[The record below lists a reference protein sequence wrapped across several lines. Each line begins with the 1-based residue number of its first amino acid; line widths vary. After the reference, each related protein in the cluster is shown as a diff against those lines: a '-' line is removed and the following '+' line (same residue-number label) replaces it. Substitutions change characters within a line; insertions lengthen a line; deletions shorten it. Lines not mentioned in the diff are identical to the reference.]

1 MSEDASDVPREL
13 LESIKDV
20 IGRKIKISVKKKVK
34 LETKGDK
41 VDNRI
46 LVLASCRA
54 FLLTSRIPTKLEL
67 TFSYLEIQGITS
79 SKPGQLIV
87 EMEKCNISM
96 KMASS
101 EDVNEVLAHIGT
113 CLRKI
118 FPGLSPVRIM
128 KKVTMEPSERLANL
142 QALWESQTVAELGP
156 CGGFSQMYACVC
168 DWLGFPYREEVQW
181 DVDTIYLT
189 QDTRELNLQDFS
201 HLDHRDL
208 IPIVA
213 ALEYNQWFTKLSS
226 KDLKLSTDVCEQ
238 ILRVVSRSNRLEE
251 LVLENAGLRTDFA
264 QKLANALAHNPNSG
278 LHTINLANNP
288 LEDRGV
294 SSLSVQFAKL
304 PKGLKHLNVSKTSL
318 SPKGVNSLSQSLSA
332 NPLIANTLIHLDLSG
347 NVLRSDDLSNLYSF
361 LAQPNALVHL
371 DLSNTEC
378 ALDMVCGALLRG
390 CLQHLAVLSLS
401 RTVFSHRKGKEVP
414 PSFKQFFSSS
424 LALRQIN
431 LSGTKLPPE
440 PLKALLLG
448 LACNHNV
455 KEVSLDLSSCELGHC
470 LRSGG
475 AQVLEGCIAEIHN
488 ITSLDISDNGLES
501 DLSTLVVWL
510 SKNRSIRHLALGKNF
525 NNMKSKNLTPVL
537 DNLVQMIQ
545 DEDSPLQSLS
555 LADSKLKTEVTII
568 INALGSNT
576 SLTKVDISGNGMG
589 DMGAKMLAKA
599 LQINTK
605 LRTVIWDKNNIT
617 AQGFQDIA
625 VALEKNYTLRFMPIP
640 MNDASQALKTNPEK
654 TEDALRKIE
663 NYLLR
668 NHETRKYLQEQA
680 YRLQQGIV
688 TSTTQQMIDRICV
701 KVQDHLNSLRNCGVD
716 AVQED
721 LKCAERLMRDAKNSK
736 TLLPNL
742 YHLGGPSWAAV
753 NGSLSNPIQETL
765 ESMAGEVTRVV
776 DEQLKTLLESMV
788 DAAENLCPNVM
799 KKTNI
804 RQDLIEASTEKIS
817 IPRTFVKNVL
827 LEQSGI
833 DILNK
838 ISEVKLTVASFLS
851 DRIVDEI
858 LDALSHS
865 HHKLA
870 DHLTRRGKPLPHQES
885 LEIELAEEKPTKR
898 SIITVEDLTE
908 IERLE
913 DLDTCMMTPK
923 SKRKSIHSRMLRPV
937 SRAFEMEFDLDKALE
952 EVPIHIEDP
961 PFPSSRPDKRTS
973 GFISELPSEEGRKL
987 EHFTKLRPKRNKK
1000 QQPTQ
1005 ASVTA
1010 TVPHEGEQNGLMGR
1024 VDEGVDEFF
1033 TKKVT
1038 KMDSKRP
1045 SVKSSD
1051 TNESSETGDEK
1062 KKRDSRKS
1070 GFLNLIKSRSKS
1082 ERPQTVLV
1090 AEEPASPKGIV
1101 KSPAVDI
1108 SKKELKSAEQNG
1120 SAERVEE
1127 LKTPDSLEETQP
1139 EDATKP
1145 EKSDNK
1151 GSPQGGRRYGV
1162 QVMGS
1167 GLLAEMKAKQEKRA
1181 ASAQKKFGN
1190 DVVSRDSYDTTASAE
1205 RQDGNSSVP
1214 KLQQT
1219 LPENR
1224 FALSKGDSIVAPAEK
1239 NIKMEPKAEASAK
1252 ARSSSNTPTSP
1263 KPPLQSAKP
1272 SLTGRP
1278 TVPQKPRSASRT
1290 EDLPESP
1297 SGPGSPKVALLPPV
1311 LKKITSDKEKDG
1323 QSSPQPTIRS
1333 LSQEEQ
1339 TGDYNKRDTDLD
1351 CEKPASGGKRISR
1364 QYSTSAEE
1372 EVNEHGHRKSQA
1384 TTAAKRS
1391 PGHQPHE
1398 YQELKQRSLN
1408 KDSHQGSKSS
1418 DSGEEADKDFIFV

>member
-1 MSEDASDVPREL
+1 MTEESTDVPREL
-13 LESIKDV
+13 IESIKDV
-20 IGRKIKISVKKKVK
+20 IGRKIKIAVKKKVK
-34 LETKGDK
+34 LEVKGDK
-41 VDNRI
+41 VENKV
-46 LVLASCRA
+46 LVLTSCRA
-54 FLLTSRIPTKLEL
+54 FLVTARIPTKLEL
-67 TFSYLEIQGITS
+67 TFSYLEIHGVIC
-79 SKPGQLIV
+79 SKPAQMVV
-87 EMEKCNISM
+87 ETEKCSISM
-96 KMASS
+96 KMASP
-101 EDVNEVLAHIGT
+101 EDVIDVLAHIGT

-128 KKVTMEPSERLANL
+128 KKVSVEPSERLASL
-142 QALWESQTVAELGP
+142 QALWDSQTVAEQGP

-168 DWLGFPYREEVQW
+168 DWLGFSYREEVQW

-208 IPIVA
+208 IPIIA

-264 QKLANALAHNPNSG
+264 QKLASALAHNPNSG
-278 LHTINLANNP
+278 LHTINLAGNP

-294 SSLSVQFAKL
+294 SSLSIQFAKL
-304 PKGLKHLNVSKTSL
+304 PKGLKHLNLSKTSL

-332 NPLIANTLIHLDLSG
+332 NPLTASTLVHLDLSG
-347 NVLRSDDLSNLYSF
+347 NVLRGDDLSHMYNF
-361 LAQPNALVHL
+361 LAQPNAIAHL

-378 ALDMVCGALLRG
+378 SLDMVCGALLRG
-390 CLQHLAVLSLS
+390 CLQYLAVLNLS
-401 RTVFSHRKGKEVP
+401 KTVFSHRKGKEVP

-424 LALRQIN
+424 LALMQIN
-431 LSGTKLPPE
+431 LSGTKLSSE

-448 LACNHNV
+448 LACNHNL
-455 KEVSLDLSSCELGHC
+455 KGVSLDLSNCE

-501 DLSTLVVWL
+501 DLSTLIVWL
-510 SKNRSIRHLALGKNF
+510 SKNRSIQHLALGRNF

-545 DEDSPLQSLS
+545 DEESPLQSLS

-625 VALEKNYTLRFMPIP
+625 VAMEKNYTLRFMPIP
-640 MNDASQALKTNPEK
+640 MYDASQALKTNPEK
-654 TEDALRKIE
+654 TEEALQKIE

-701 KVQDHLNSLRNCGVD
+701 KVQDHLNSLRSCGAD
-716 AVQED
+716 AIQED
-721 LKCAERLMRDAKNSK
+721 LKSAERLVRDAKNSK

-742 YHLGGPSWAAV
+742 YHVGGASWAGAT
-753 NGSLSNPIQETL
+753 GLLSSPIQETL

-776 DEQLKTLLESMV
+776 DEQLKALLESMV

-799 KKTNI
+799 KKAHI
-804 RQDLIEASTEKIS
+804 RQDLIRASTEKIS

-858 LDALSHS
+858 LDALSHC

-870 DHLTRRGKPLPHQES
+870 DHFSRRGKTLPQQES
-885 LEIELAEEKPTKR
+885 SEIELAEEKPVKR
-898 SIITVEDLTE
+898 SIITVEELTE

-961 PFPSSRPDKRTS
+961 PFPSIRQEKRSS
-973 GFISELPSEEGRKL
+973 GFISELPSEEGKKL

-1005 ASVTA
+1005 AAVCAANIVSQD
-1010 TVPHEGEQNGLMGR
+1010 GEQNGLMGR

-1038 KMDSKRP
+1038 KMDSRKWSTRG
-1045 SVKSSD
+1045 S
-1051 TNESSETGDEK
+1051 ESHELSEGGDEK
-1062 KKRDSRKS
+1062 KKRDSWKS
-1070 GFLNLIKSRSKS
+1070 GGFLNLIKSRSKS
-1082 ERPQTVLV
+1082 ERPPTVLMT
-1090 AEEPASPKGIV
+1090 EEPSSPKGSV
-1101 KSPAVDI
+1101 RSPAVDTPR
-1108 SKKELKSAEQNG
+1108 KDAKAAEHIG
-1120 SAERVEE
+1120 SSERIEE
-1127 LKTPDSLEETQP
+1127 LKTPDSFEDSQGEETGKV
-1139 EDATKP
+1139 DRSDS
-1145 EKSDNK
+1145 KS
-1151 GSPQGGRRYGV
+1151 SPQGGRRYGV

-1181 ASAQKKFGN
+1181 ACAQKKLGN
-1190 DVVSRDSYDTTASAE
+1190 DAICQDSSSPALSSME
-1205 RQDGNSSVP
+1205 RLDGGGVVP
-1214 KLQQT
+1214 KLHPG
-1219 LPENR
+1219 LPESR
-1224 FALSKGDSIVAPAEK
+1224 FGLGTPEK
-1239 NIKMEPKAEASAK
+1239 NAKAEPKVEGGSRS
-1252 ARSSSNTPTSP
+1252 RSSSSTPTSP
-1263 KPPLQSAKP
+1263 KPLLQSPKP
-1272 SLTGRP
+1272 SLAARP
-1278 TVPQKPRSASRT
+1278 IIPQKPRTTSRP
-1290 EDLPESP
+1290 EDIPDSP
-1297 SGPGSPKVALLPPV
+1297 SGSSSHKVALLPPV
-1311 LKKITSDKEKDG
+1311 LKKVPSDKERDG
-1323 QSSPQPTIRS
+1323 QSSPQPSPRTF
-1333 LSQEEQ
+1333 SQE
-1339 TGDYNKRDTDLD
+1339 
-1351 CEKPASGGKRISR
+1351 ISR
-1364 QYSTSAEE
+1364 RSWGQ
-1372 EVNEHGHRKSQA
+1372 QA
-1384 TTAAKRS
+1384 
-1391 PGHQPHE
+1391 
-1398 YQELKQRSLN
+1398 QECQEQKQRSSS
-1408 KDSHQGSKSS
+1408 KDGQQGSKSS
-1418 DSGEEADKDFIFV
+1418 DSGEEAEKEFIFV

>member
-1 MSEDASDVPREL
+1 MTEESSDVPREL
-13 LESIKDV
+13 IESIKDV
-20 IGRKIKISVKKKVK
+20 IGRKIKIAVKKKVK
-34 LETKGDK
+34 LEVKGDK
-41 VDNRI
+41 VENKV
-46 LVLASCRA
+46 LVLTSCRA
-54 FLLTSRIPTKLEL
+54 FLVTVRVPTKLEL
-67 TFSYLEIQGITS
+67 TFSYLEIHGVIC
-79 SKPGQLIV
+79 SKPAQMVV
-87 EMEKCNISM
+87 ETEKCSISM
-96 KMASS
+96 KMASP
-101 EDVNEVLAHIGT
+101 EDVSDVLAHIGT

-128 KKVTMEPSERLANL
+128 KKVSMEPSERLASL
-142 QALWESQTVAELGP
+142 QALWDSQTVAEQGP

-168 DWLGFPYREEVQW
+168 DWLGFAYREEVQW

-189 QDTRELNLQDFS
+189 QDTRDLNLQDFS

-208 IPIVA
+208 IPIIA

-264 QKLANALAHNPNSG
+264 QKLASALAHNPNSG
-278 LHTINLANNP
+278 LHTINLAGNP
-288 LEDRGV
+288 LEDRGI
-294 SSLSVQFAKL
+294 SSLSIQFAKL
-304 PKGLKHLNVSKTSL
+304 PKGLKHLNLSKTSL

-332 NPLIANTLIHLDLSG
+332 NPLTASTLTHLDLSG
-347 NVLRSDDLSNLYSF
+347 NVLRGDDLSHMYNF
-361 LAQPNALVHL
+361 LAQPNAIAHL

-378 ALDMVCGALLRG
+378 SLDMVCGALLRG
-390 CLQHLAVLSLS
+390 CLQYLAVLNLS

-424 LALRQIN
+424 LALMQIN
-431 LSGTKLPPE
+431 LSGTKLSPE

-448 LACNHNV
+448 LACNHSL
-455 KEVSLDLSSCELGHC
+455 KGVSLDLSNCE

-501 DLSTLVVWL
+501 DLSTLIVWL
-510 SKNRSIRHLALGKNF
+510 SKNRSIQHLALGKNF

-625 VALEKNYTLRFMPIP
+625 VAMEKNYTLRFMPIP
-640 MNDASQALKTNPEK
+640 MYDASQALKTNPEK
-654 TEDALRKIE
+654 TEEALQKIE

-701 KVQDHLNSLRNCGVD
+701 KVQDHLNSLRNCGGD
-716 AVQED
+716 AIQED
-721 LKCAERLMRDAKNSK
+721 LKSAERLMRDAKNSK

-742 YHLGGPSWAAV
+742 YHVGGASWAGSS
-753 NGSLSNPIQETL
+753 GSLSSPIQETL

-776 DEQLKTLLESMV
+776 DEQLKALLESMV

-799 KKTNI
+799 KKAHI
-804 RQDLIEASTEKIS
+804 RQDLIHASTEKIS

-858 LDALSHS
+858 LDALSHC

-870 DHLTRRGKPLPHQES
+870 DHFSRRVKTLPQQES
-885 LEIELAEEKPTKR
+885 SEIELAEEKPVKR
-898 SIITVEDLTE
+898 SIITVEELTE

-961 PFPSSRPDKRTS
+961 PFPSFRQEKRSS
-973 GFISELPSEEGRKL
+973 GFIFELPSEEGKKL

-1005 ASVTA
+1005 AAVYAANIVSQD
-1010 TVPHEGEQNGLMGR
+1010 GEQNGLMGR

-1038 KMDSKRP
+1038 KMDSKKW
-1045 SVKSSD
+1045 STKGSD
-1051 TNESSETGDEK
+1051 FHELSEGGDEK
-1062 KKRDSRKS
+1062 KKRDSRKSS

-1082 ERPQTVLV
+1082 ERPPTVLMT
-1090 AEEPASPKGIV
+1090 EEPSSPKGSV
-1101 KSPAVDI
+1101 RSPAVDI
-1108 SKKELKSAEQNG
+1108 PRKDPKAAEHNG
-1120 SAERVEE
+1120 SSERIEE
-1127 LKTPDSLEETQP
+1127 IKTPDSFEDSHGEEMGKM
-1139 EDATKP
+1139 DRSDS
-1145 EKSDNK
+1145 KS
-1151 GSPQGGRRYGV
+1151 SPQGGRRYGV

-1167 GLLAEMKAKQEKRA
+1167 GMLAEMKAKQEKRA
-1181 ASAQKKFGN
+1181 AWTQKKLGN
-1190 DVVSRDSYDTTASAE
+1190 DAISQDSSSPTLSSME
-1205 RQDGNSSVP
+1205 RLDGGGAG
-1214 KLQQT
+1214 

-1224 FALSKGDSIVAPAEK
+1224 FVLGSPEK
-1239 NIKMEPKAEASAK
+1239 NAKAEPKVEGGARS
-1252 ARSSSNTPTSP
+1252 RSSSSTPTSP
-1263 KPPLQSAKP
+1263 KPPLQSPKP
-1272 SLTGRP
+1272 TLAARP
-1278 TVPQKPRSASRT
+1278 IIPQKPRTTSRP
-1290 EDLPESP
+1290 EDIPDSP
-1297 SGPGSPKVALLPPV
+1297 PGPSSPKVALLPPV
-1311 LKKITSDKEKDG
+1311 LRKVPSDKERDN
-1323 QSSPQPTIRS
+1323 QSSPQPSPRTFP
-1333 LSQEEQ
+1333 QEVVQ
-1339 TGDYNKRDTDLD
+1339 RGDYYKRHSDHDNL
-1351 CEKPASGGKRISR
+1351 KPSSRGKRPSKL
-1364 QYSTSAEE
+1364 YSIIAEE
-1372 EVNEHGHRKSQA
+1372 EVNAIGHRKSQPTNVA
-1384 TTAAKRS
+1384 RRS
-1391 PGHQPHE
+1391 WGQPAQE
-1398 YQELKQRSLN
+1398 YQEQKQRSSS
-1408 KDSHQGSKSS
+1408 KDGHQGSKSS
-1418 DSGEEADKDFIFV
+1418 DSGEEAEKEFIFV

>member
-1 MSEDASDVPREL
+1 MTEDSSEVPREL
-13 LESIKDV
+13 IESIKDV
-20 IGRKIKISVKKKVK
+20 IGRKIKIALKKKVK
-34 LETKGDK
+34 LEVKGDK
-41 VDNRI
+41 VENKV
-46 LVLASCRA
+46 LVLTSCRA
-54 FLLTSRIPTKLEL
+54 FLVTARVPTKLEV
-67 TFSYLEIQGITS
+67 TFSYLEIHGVLC
-79 SKPGQLIV
+79 SKPTQMVV
-87 EMEKCNISM
+87 ETEKCSISL
-96 KMASS
+96 KMASP
-101 EDVNEVLAHIGT
+101 EDVTEVLAHIGT
-113 CLRKI
+113 SLRKI
-118 FPGLSPVRIM
+118 FPGFSPVRIM
-128 KKVTMEPSERLANL
+128 KKVCMEPSERLASL
-142 QALWESQTVAELGP
+142 QALWDSQTVAEQGP

-168 DWLGFPYREEVQW
+168 DWLGFSYREEVQW

-208 IPIVA
+208 IPIIA

-264 QKLANALAHNPNSG
+264 QKLASALAHNPNSG
-278 LHTINLANNP
+278 LHTINLAGNP

-294 SSLSVQFAKL
+294 SSLSIQFAKL
-304 PKGLKHLNVSKTSL
+304 PKGLKHLNLSKTSL

-332 NPLIANTLIHLDLSG
+332 NLLTATTLIHLDLSG
-347 NVLRSDDLSNLYSF
+347 NILRGDDLSSMYSF
-361 LAQPNALVHL
+361 LAQPNAIAHL

-378 ALDMVCGALLRG
+378 SLDMVCGALLRG
-390 CLQHLAVLSLS
+390 CLQYLAVLNLS

-424 LALRQIN
+424 LALMQIN
-431 LSGTKLPPE
+431 LSGTKLSPE

-448 LACNHNV
+448 LACNHNL
-455 KEVSLDLSSCELGHC
+455 KRVSLDLSNCE

-501 DLSTLVVWL
+501 DLSTLIVWL
-510 SKNRSIRHLALGKNF
+510 SKNRSIQHLALGKNF

-545 DEDSPLQSLS
+545 DEESPLQSLS

-576 SLTKVDISGNGMG
+576 SLTTVDISGNGMG

-625 VALEKNYTLRFMPIP
+625 VAMEKNYTLRFMPIP
-640 MNDASQALKTNPEK
+640 MYDASQALKTNPEK
-654 TEDALRKIE
+654 TEEALQKIE

-701 KVQDHLNSLRNCGVD
+701 KVQDHLNSLRNCGGG

-721 LKCAERLMRDAKNSK
+721 LKSAERLMRDAKNSK

-742 YHLGGPSWAAV
+742 YHVGGASWAGAS
-753 NGSLSNPIQETL
+753 GLLSSPIQETL

-776 DEQLKTLLESMV
+776 DEQLKALLESMV

-799 KKTNI
+799 KKAHI
-804 RQDLIEASTEKIS
+804 RQDLIHASTEKIS

-858 LDALSHS
+858 LDALSHC

-870 DHLTRRGKPLPHQES
+870 DHFSRRGKALPQQDS
-885 LEIELAEEKPTKR
+885 LEIELPEEKPVKR
-898 SIITVEDLTE
+898 SIVMVEELTE

-923 SKRKSIHSRMLRPV
+923 SKRKTIHSRMLRPV

-961 PFPSSRPDKRTS
+961 PFPSIRQEKQSS
-973 GFISELPSEEGRKL
+973 GFISDLPSEEGKKL
-987 EHFTKLRPKRNKK
+987 EHFTKLRPKRTKK
-1000 QQPTQ
+1000 QQSSH
-1005 ASVTA
+1005 AAGCA
-1010 TVPHEGEQNGLMGR
+1010 TSLVSQDGEQNGLMGR

-1038 KMDSKRP
+1038 KMDSKRG
-1045 SVKSSD
+1045 SARGL
-1051 TNESSETGDEK
+1051 ESHELSEGGDEK
-1062 KKRDSRKS
+1062 KKRDFRKS
-1070 GFLNLIKSRSKS
+1070 GFLNLIKPRTKPERS
-1082 ERPQTVLV
+1082 PTVLMT
-1090 AEEPASPKGIV
+1090 EELSSPKAGV
-1101 KSPAVDI
+1101 RSPAVDTPR
-1108 SKKELKSAEQNG
+1108 KDTKPAEHNG
-1120 SAERVEE
+1120 SADRVEE
-1127 LKTPDSLEETQP
+1127 IKTPDSLEESQG
-1139 EDATKP
+1139 EDVGKVDR
-1145 EKSDNK
+1145 SDSK
-1151 GSPQGGRRYGV
+1151 GSPQGGRRYRV
-1162 QVMGS
+1162 QMMGS
-1167 GLLAEMKAKQEKRA
+1167 GLLAEMKAKQEMKAKA
-1181 ASAQKKFGN
+1181 ACSLKKLGN
-1190 DVVSRDSYDTTASAE
+1190 DAISQDSSSLALSSTE
-1205 RQDGNSSVP
+1205 RLDGGGAVP
-1214 KLQQT
+1214 EVH
-1219 LPENR
+1219 PENR
-1224 FALSKGDSIVAPAEK
+1224 FGLGTPEK
-1239 NIKMEPKAEASAK
+1239 NTKAELKVEAG
-1252 ARSSSNTPTSP
+1252 SSSRSFSSRPTSP
-1263 KPPLQSAKP
+1263 KPLLQSPKP
-1272 SLTGRP
+1272 GLSVRP
-1278 TVPQKPRSASRT
+1278 TIPQKPRTASRP
-1290 EDLPESP
+1290 EDIPDSP
-1297 SGPGSPKVALLPPV
+1297 SSPGSPKVALLPPV
-1311 LKKITSDKEKDG
+1311 LKKVPSDKERESQG
-1323 QSSPQPTIRS
+1323 SPQPSPRTFSREV
-1333 LSQEEQ
+1333 QR
-1339 TGDYNKRDTDLD
+1339 GDYYKRHSDHDSG
-1351 CEKPASGGKRISR
+1351 KPSSRGKRPSKL
-1364 QYSTSAEE
+1364 YSTIAEE
-1372 EVNEHGHRKSQA
+1372 EVNAIGHRKSQP
-1384 TTAAKRS
+1384 TNVSRRS
-1391 PGHQPHE
+1391 WGQQA
-1398 YQELKQRSLN
+1398 QECQEQKQWSSS
-1408 KDSHQGSKSS
+1408 KDGQQGSKSS
-1418 DSGEEADKDFIFV
+1418 DSGEEAEKEFIFV

>member
-1 MSEDASDVPREL
+1 MSDESSEVPREL

-41 VDNRI
+41 VDNKI
-46 LVLASCRA
+46 LVLTSCRA

-67 TFSYLEIQGITS
+67 TFSYLEIQGVTS

-87 EMEKCNISM
+87 ETEKCSISM

-101 EDVNEVLAHIGT
+101 EDVNEVMAHIGT

-142 QALWESQTVAELGP
+142 QALWDSQTVTELGP

-278 LHTINLANNP
+278 LHTINLASNP

-294 SSLSVQFAKL
+294 SSLSIQFAKL
-304 PKGLKHLNVSKTSL
+304 PKGLKHLNLSKTSL
-318 SPKGVNSLSQSLSA
+318 SPKGVNSLSLSLSA
-332 NPLIANTLIHLDLSG
+332 NQLIANTLTYLDLSG
-347 NVLRSDDLSNLYSF
+347 NALRGDDLASLYNF
-361 LAQPNALVHL
+361 LAQPNAIVHL

-424 LALRQIN
+424 LALMQISF
-431 LSGTKLPPE
+431 SGTKLSPE

-448 LACNHNV
+448 LACNPNL
-455 KEVSLDLSSCELGHC
+455 KEVSLDLSSCE

-501 DLSTLVVWL
+501 DLSTLVIWF
-510 SKNRSIRHLALGKNF
+510 SKNRSVKHLALGKNF

-555 LADSKLKTEVTII
+555 LADSKLKTELTII

-605 LRTVIWDKNNIT
+605 LRTVICDKNNIT

-654 TEDALRKIE
+654 TEEALQKIE

-721 LKCAERLMRDAKNSK
+721 LKSAERLMRDAKNSK

-742 YHLGGPSWAAV
+742 YHLGGASWAGV

-776 DEQLKTLLESMV
+776 DEQLKALLESMV
-788 DAAENLCPNVM
+788 DAAENLCPNVI
-799 KKTNI
+799 KKTHI

-858 LDALSHS
+858 LDALSHC

-870 DHLTRRGKPLPHQES
+870 DHLTRRGKPLPNQES

-898 SIITVEDLTE
+898 STITVEDLTE

-961 PFPSSRPDKRTS
+961 PFLSSRPDKRTS

-1000 QQPTQ
+1000 QQPSQ
-1005 ASVTA
+1005 ASVCGA
-1010 TVPHEGEQNGLMGR
+1010 TPQEGEQNGLMGR

-1038 KMDSKRP
+1038 KMDSKR
-1045 SVKSSD
+1045 SSMKRSD
-1051 TNESSETGDEK
+1051 TNESSEVGDER

-1090 AEEPASPKGIV
+1090 AEEPSSPKGAV
-1101 KSPAVDI
+1101 KSPAVDTT
-1108 SKKELKSAEQNG
+1108 KKELKSAEQNG
-1120 SAERVEE
+1120 STERAEE
-1127 LKTPDSLEETQP
+1127 LKTPDSLEEIQP
-1139 EDATKP
+1139 EDAARA
-1145 EKSDNK
+1145 ERGDNK

-1167 GLLAEMKAKQEKRA
+1167 GLLAEMKAKQERRA
-1181 ASAQKKFGN
+1181 ASSQKRLGN
-1190 DVVSRDSYDTTASAE
+1190 EVAPRDSQDTTVSSE
-1205 RQDGNSSVP
+1205 RLDGSGTVP
-1214 KLQQT
+1214 KLHQT

-1224 FALSKGDSIVAPAEK
+1224 FALSKGDSVMASLEK
-1239 NIKMEPKAEASAK
+1239 NPKTEPKVEAG
-1252 ARSSSNTPTSP
+1252 ARARCSSNTPTSP
-1263 KPPLQSAKP
+1263 KPPVQSKP
-1272 SLTGRP
+1272 SPTGRP
-1278 TVPQKPRSASRT
+1278 TVPQKPRSASRN
-1290 EDLPESP
+1290 EDIPESP

-1311 LKKITSDKEKDG
+1311 LKKVPSEKEKDG
-1323 QSSPQPTIRS
+1323 QSSPQPAIRS
-1333 LSQEEQ
+1333 FSQ
-1339 TGDYNKRDTDLD
+1339 DA
-1351 CEKPASGGKRISR
+1351 P
-1364 QYSTSAEE
+1364 
-1372 EVNEHGHRKSQA
+1372 
-1384 TTAAKRS
+1384 KRS
-1391 PGHQPHE
+1391 PGHQTHE
-1398 YQELKQRSLN
+1398 YQELRQRSLS
-1408 KDSHQGSKSS
+1408 KDGQQGSKSS
-1418 DSGEEADKDFIFV
+1418 DSGEEADKEFIFV

>member
-1 MSEDASDVPREL
+1 MTEESTDVPREL
-13 LESIKDV
+13 IESIKDV
-20 IGRKIKISVKKKVK
+20 IGRKIKIAVKKKVK
-34 LETKGDK
+34 LEVKGDK
-41 VDNRI
+41 VENKV
-46 LVLASCRA
+46 LVLTSCRA
-54 FLLTSRIPTKLEL
+54 FLVTARIPTKLEL
-67 TFSYLEIQGITS
+67 TFSYLEIHGVIC
-79 SKPGQLIV
+79 SKPAQMVV
-87 EMEKCNISM
+87 ETEKCSISM
-96 KMASS
+96 KMASP
-101 EDVNEVLAHIGT
+101 EDVIDVLAHIGT

-128 KKVTMEPSERLANL
+128 KKVSVEPSEHLASL
-142 QALWESQTVAELGP
+142 QALWDSQTVAEQGP

-168 DWLGFPYREEVQW
+168 DWLGFSYREEVQW

-208 IPIVA
+208 IPIIA

-264 QKLANALAHNPNSG
+264 QKLASALAHNPNSG
-278 LHTINLANNP
+278 LHTINLAGNP

-294 SSLSVQFAKL
+294 SSLSIQFAKL
-304 PKGLKHLNVSKTSL
+304 PKGLKHLNLSKTSL

-332 NPLIANTLIHLDLSG
+332 NPLTASTLVHLDLSG
-347 NVLRSDDLSNLYSF
+347 NVLRGDDLSHMYNF
-361 LAQPNALVHL
+361 LAQPNAIAHL

-378 ALDMVCGALLRG
+378 SLDMVCGALLRG
-390 CLQHLAVLSLS
+390 CLQYLAVLNLS
-401 RTVFSHRKGKEVP
+401 KTVFSHRKGKEVP

-424 LALRQIN
+424 LALMQIN
-431 LSGTKLPPE
+431 LSGTKLSPE

-448 LACNHNV
+448 LACNHSL
-455 KEVSLDLSSCELGHC
+455 KGVSLDLSNCE

-501 DLSTLVVWL
+501 DLSTLIVWL
-510 SKNRSIRHLALGKNF
+510 SKNRSIQHLALGRNF

-545 DEDSPLQSLS
+545 DEESPLQSLS

-625 VALEKNYTLRFMPIP
+625 VAMEKNYTLRFMPIP
-640 MNDASQALKTNPEK
+640 MYDASQALKTNPEK
-654 TEDALRKIE
+654 TEEALQKIE

-688 TSTTQQMIDRICV
+688 TSTTQQQMIDRICV
-701 KVQDHLNSLRNCGVD
+701 KVQDHLNSLRSCGAD
-716 AVQED
+716 AIQED
-721 LKCAERLMRDAKNSK
+721 LKSAERLMRDAKNSK

-742 YHLGGPSWAAV
+742 YHVGGASWAGAT
-753 NGSLSNPIQETL
+753 GLLFSPIQETL

-776 DEQLKTLLESMV
+776 DEQLKALLESMV

-799 KKTNI
+799 KKAHI
-804 RQDLIEASTEKIS
+804 RQDLIRASTEKIS

-858 LDALSHS
+858 LDALSHC

-870 DHLTRRGKPLPHQES
+870 DHFSRRGKTLPQQES
-885 LEIELAEEKPTKR
+885 SEIELAEEKPVKR
-898 SIITVEDLTE
+898 SIITVEELTE

-961 PFPSSRPDKRTS
+961 PFPSIRQEKWSS
-973 GFISELPSEEGRKL
+973 GFISELPSEEGKKL

-1005 ASVTA
+1005 AAVCAANIVSQD
-1010 TVPHEGEQNGLMGR
+1010 GEQNGLMGR

-1038 KMDSKRP
+1038 KMDSRKWSTRGP
-1045 SVKSSD
+1045 
-1051 TNESSETGDEK
+1051 ESHELSEGGDEK
-1062 KKRDSRKS
+1062 KKRDSWKS
-1070 GFLNLIKSRSKS
+1070 GGFLNLIKSRSKS
-1082 ERPQTVLV
+1082 ERPPTVLMT
-1090 AEEPASPKGIV
+1090 EEPSSPKGSV
-1101 KSPAVDI
+1101 RSPAVDPPR
-1108 SKKELKSAEQNG
+1108 KDAKAAEHIG
-1120 SAERVEE
+1120 SSERIEE
-1127 LKTPDSLEETQP
+1127 IKTPDSFEDSQGEETGKV
-1139 EDATKP
+1139 DRSDS
-1145 EKSDNK
+1145 KS
-1151 GSPQGGRRYGV
+1151 SPQGGRRYGV

-1167 GLLAEMKAKQEKRA
+1167 GLLAEMKAKQERRA
-1181 ASAQKKFGN
+1181 ACAQKKLGN
-1190 DVVSRDSYDTTASAE
+1190 DAICQDSSSPALSSME
-1205 RQDGNSSVP
+1205 RLDGGGVVP
-1214 KLQQT
+1214 KLHPG
-1219 LPENR
+1219 LLESR
-1224 FALSKGDSIVAPAEK
+1224 FGLGTAEK
-1239 NIKMEPKAEASAK
+1239 NAKAEPKVEGGSRS
-1252 ARSSSNTPTSP
+1252 RSSSSTPTSP
-1263 KPPLQSAKP
+1263 KPLLQSPKP
-1272 SLTGRP
+1272 SLAARP
-1278 TVPQKPRSASRT
+1278 IILQKPRTTSRP
-1290 EDLPESP
+1290 EDIPDSP
-1297 SGPGSPKVALLPPV
+1297 SGSSSHKVALLPPV
-1311 LKKITSDKEKDG
+1311 LKKVPSDKERDG
-1323 QSSPQPTIRS
+1323 QSSPQPSPRTF
-1333 LSQEEQ
+1333 SQE
-1339 TGDYNKRDTDLD
+1339 
-1351 CEKPASGGKRISR
+1351 ISR
-1364 QYSTSAEE
+1364 RSW
-1372 EVNEHGHRKSQA
+1372 GKQA
-1384 TTAAKRS
+1384 
-1391 PGHQPHE
+1391 
-1398 YQELKQRSLN
+1398 QECQEQKQRSSS
-1408 KDSHQGSKSS
+1408 KDGRQGSKSS
-1418 DSGEEADKDFIFV
+1418 DSGEEAEKEFIFV

>member
-1 MSEDASDVPREL
+1 M
-13 LESIKDV
+13 
-20 IGRKIKISVKKKVK
+20 
-34 LETKGDK
+34 
-41 VDNRI
+41 
-46 LVLASCRA
+46 
-54 FLLTSRIPTKLEL
+54 
-67 TFSYLEIQGITS
+67 
-79 SKPGQLIV
+79 LIV
-87 EMEKCNISM
+87 ETEKCSISM

-101 EDVNEVLAHIGT
+101 EDVNEVMAHIGT

-142 QALWESQTVAELGP
+142 QALWDSQTVTELGP

-264 QKLANALAHNPNSG
+264 QKLANALSHNLNSG
-278 LHTINLANNP
+278 LHTINLASNP

-294 SSLSVQFAKL
+294 SSLSIQFAKL
-304 PKGLKHLNVSKTSL
+304 PKGLKHLNLSKTSL

-332 NPLIANTLIHLDLSG
+332 NQLIANTLTYLDLSG
-347 NVLRSDDLSNLYSF
+347 NVLRGDDLASLYNF
-361 LAQPNALVHL
+361 LAQPNAIVHL

-424 LALRQIN
+424 LALMQIN
-431 LSGTKLPPE
+431 FSGTKLSPE

-448 LACNHNV
+448 LACNLNL
-455 KEVSLDLSSCELGHC
+455 KEVSLDLSSCE

-501 DLSTLVVWL
+501 DLSTLVIWL
-510 SKNRSIRHLALGKNF
+510 SKNRSIKHLALGKNF

-555 LADSKLKTEVTII
+555 LADSKLKTELTII
-568 INALGSNT
+568 INAFGSNT

-625 VALEKNYTLRFMPIP
+625 VAMEKNYTLRFMPIP

-654 TEDALRKIE
+654 TEEALQKVLHIQFTLRKNEFIE
-663 NYLLR
+663 YFIYMDTYE
-668 NHETRKYLQEQA
+668 H
-680 YRLQQGIV
+680 
-688 TSTTQQMIDRICV
+688 MIDRICV

-716 AVQED
+716 AVQDD
-721 LKCAERLMRDAKNSK
+721 LKSAERLMRDAKNSK

-742 YHLGGPSWAAV
+742 YHLGGASWAGV

-776 DEQLKTLLESMV
+776 DEQLKALLESMV

-799 KKTNI
+799 KKTHI

-858 LDALSHS
+858 LDALSHC

-870 DHLTRRGKPLPHQES
+870 DHLTRRGKPLPQQES
-885 LEIELAEEKPTKR
+885 LEIELAEEKPTKC
-898 SIITVEDLTE
+898 STLTVEDLTE

-961 PFPSSRPDKRTS
+961 PVLSSRQDKRTS

-1000 QQPTQ
+1000 QQPSQDLT
-1005 ASVTA
+1005 TW
-1010 TVPHEGEQNGLMGR
+1010 

-1038 KMDSKRP
+1038 KMDSKR
-1045 SVKSSD
+1045 SSMKRSD
-1051 TNESSETGDEK
+1051 TNESSEVGDER

-1090 AEEPASPKGIV
+1090 AEEPSSPKSAV
-1101 KSPAVDI
+1101 KSPAVDTT
-1108 SKKELKSAEQNG
+1108 KKELKSAEQNG
-1120 SAERVEE
+1120 STERAEE
-1127 LKTPDSLEETQP
+1127 LKTPDSLEEIQP
-1139 EDATKP
+1139 EDVARA
-1145 EKSDNK
+1145 ERGDK

-1167 GLLAEMKAKQEKRA
+1167 GLLAEMKAKQER
-1181 ASAQKKFGN
+1181 
-1190 DVVSRDSYDTTASAE
+1190 R
-1205 RQDGNSSVP
+1205 
-1214 KLQQT
+1214 
-1219 LPENR
+1219 NR
-1224 FALSKGDSIVAPAEK
+1224 FASTKGDSVMASLEK
-1239 NIKMEPKAEASAK
+1239 NPKTEPKAEAG
-1252 ARSSSNTPTSP
+1252 ARARCSSNTPTSP
-1263 KPPLQSAKP
+1263 KPPVQSKP
-1272 SLTGRP
+1272 SPTGRP
-1278 TVPQKPRSASRT
+1278 TVPQKPRSASRN
-1290 EDLPESP
+1290 EDIPESP

-1311 LKKITSDKEKDG
+1311 LKKVPSEKEKDG
-1323 QSSPQPTIRS
+1323 QSSPQPAIRS
-1333 LSQEEQ
+1333 FSQEA
-1339 TGDYNKRDTDLD
+1339 
-1351 CEKPASGGKRISR
+1351 P
-1364 QYSTSAEE
+1364 
-1372 EVNEHGHRKSQA
+1372 
-1384 TTAAKRS
+1384 KRS
-1391 PGHQPHE
+1391 PGRQTHE
-1398 YQELKQRSLN
+1398 YQELRQRSLS
-1408 KDSHQGSKSS
+1408 KDGQQGSKSS
-1418 DSGEEADKDFIFV
+1418 ESGEEADKEFIFV

>member
-1 MSEDASDVPREL
+1 
-13 LESIKDV
+13 
-20 IGRKIKISVKKKVK
+20 
-34 LETKGDK
+34 
-41 VDNRI
+41 
-46 LVLASCRA
+46 
-54 FLLTSRIPTKLEL
+54 
-67 TFSYLEIQGITS
+67 
-79 SKPGQLIV
+79 
-87 EMEKCNISM
+87 M

-101 EDVNEVLAHIGT
+101 EDVNEVMAHIGT

-142 QALWESQTVAELGP
+142 QALWDSQTVTELGP

-278 LHTINLANNP
+278 LHTINLASNP

-294 SSLSVQFAKL
+294 SSLSIQFAKL
-304 PKGLKHLNVSKTSL
+304 PKGLKHLNLSKTSL

-332 NPLIANTLIHLDLSG
+332 NQLIANTLTYLDLSG
-347 NVLRSDDLSNLYSF
+347 NALRGDDLASLYNF
-361 LAQPNALVHL
+361 LAQPNAIVHL

-424 LALRQIN
+424 LALMQISF
-431 LSGTKLPPE
+431 SGTKLSPE

-448 LACNHNV
+448 LACNPNL
-455 KEVSLDLSSCELGHC
+455 KEVSLDLSSCE

-501 DLSTLVVWL
+501 DLSTLVIWL

-555 LADSKLKTEVTII
+555 LADSKLKTELTII

-605 LRTVIWDKNNIT
+605 LRTVICDKNNIT

-654 TEDALRKIE
+654 TEEALQKIE

-721 LKCAERLMRDAKNSK
+721 LKSAERLMRDAKNSK

-742 YHLGGPSWAAV
+742 YHLGGASWAGV

-776 DEQLKTLLESMV
+776 DEQLKALLESMV
-788 DAAENLCPNVM
+788 DAAENLCPNVI
-799 KKTNI
+799 KKTHI

-858 LDALSHS
+858 LDALSHC

-870 DHLTRRGKPLPHQES
+870 DHLTRRGKPLPNQES

-898 SIITVEDLTE
+898 STITVEDLTE

-961 PFPSSRPDKRTS
+961 PFLSSRPDKRTS

-1000 QQPTQ
+1000 QQPSQ
-1005 ASVTA
+1005 ASVCGA
-1010 TVPHEGEQNGLMGR
+1010 TPQEGEQNGLMGR

-1038 KMDSKRP
+1038 KMDSKR
-1045 SVKSSD
+1045 SSMKRSD
-1051 TNESSETGDEK
+1051 TNESSEVGDER

-1090 AEEPASPKGIV
+1090 AEEPSSPKGAV
-1101 KSPAVDI
+1101 KSPAVDTT
-1108 SKKELKSAEQNG
+1108 KKELKSAEQNG
-1120 SAERVEE
+1120 STERAEE
-1127 LKTPDSLEETQP
+1127 LKTPDSLEEIQP
-1139 EDATKP
+1139 EDAARA
-1145 EKSDNK
+1145 ERGDNK

-1167 GLLAEMKAKQEKRA
+1167 GLLAEMKAKQERRA
-1181 ASAQKKFGN
+1181 ASSQKRLGN
-1190 DVVSRDSYDTTASAE
+1190 EVAPRDSHDTTVSSE
-1205 RQDGNSSVP
+1205 RLDGSGTVP
-1214 KLQQT
+1214 KLHQT

-1224 FALSKGDSIVAPAEK
+1224 FALSKGDSVMASLEK
-1239 NIKMEPKAEASAK
+1239 NPKTEPKAEAG
-1252 ARSSSNTPTSP
+1252 ARARCSSNTPTSP
-1263 KPPLQSAKP
+1263 KPPVQSKP
-1272 SLTGRP
+1272 SPTGRP
-1278 TVPQKPRSASRT
+1278 TVPQKPRSASRN
-1290 EDLPESP
+1290 EDIPESP

-1311 LKKITSDKEKDG
+1311 LKKVPSEKEKDG
-1323 QSSPQPTIRS
+1323 QSSPQPAIRS
-1333 LSQEEQ
+1333 FSQ
-1339 TGDYNKRDTDLD
+1339 DA
-1351 CEKPASGGKRISR
+1351 P
-1364 QYSTSAEE
+1364 
-1372 EVNEHGHRKSQA
+1372 
-1384 TTAAKRS
+1384 KRS
-1391 PGHQPHE
+1391 PGHQTHE
-1398 YQELKQRSLN
+1398 YQELKQRSLS
-1408 KDSHQGSKSS
+1408 KDGQQGSKSS
-1418 DSGEEADKDFIFV
+1418 DSGEEADKEFIFV

>member
-1 MSEDASDVPREL
+1 MPAKDIFSLSGYYLNIRHKWHRSESLRVSRGSYL
-13 LESIKDV
+13 LI
-20 IGRKIKISVKKKVK
+20 
-34 LETKGDK
+34 
-41 VDNRI
+41 
-46 LVLASCRA
+46 
-54 FLLTSRIPTKLEL
+54 
-67 TFSYLEIQGITS
+67 TFSYCLS
-79 SKPGQLIV
+79 SRRQLIV
-87 EMEKCNISM
+87 ETEKCSISM
-96 KMASS
+96 KIASS
-101 EDVNEVLAHIGT
+101 EDVNEVMAHIGT

-142 QALWESQTVAELGP
+142 QALWDSQTVTELGP

-213 ALEYNQWFTKLSS
+213 SLEYNQWFTKLSS

-278 LHTINLANNP
+278 LHTINLASNP

-294 SSLSVQFAKL
+294 SSLSIQFAKL
-304 PKGLKHLNVSKTSL
+304 PKGLKHLNLSKTSL

-332 NPLIANTLIHLDLSG
+332 NQLIANTLTYLDLSG
-347 NVLRSDDLSNLYSF
+347 NVLRGDDPSSLYNF
-361 LAQPNALVHL
+361 LAQPNAIIHL

-424 LALRQIN
+424 LALRQISF
-431 LSGTKLPPE
+431 SGTKLSPE

-448 LACNHNV
+448 LACNPNL
-455 KEVSLDLSSCELGHC
+455 KEVSLDLSSCE

-501 DLSTLVVWL
+501 DLSTLVIWL

-555 LADSKLKTEVTII
+555 LADSKLKTELTII

-654 TEDALRKIE
+654 TEEALQKIE

-721 LKCAERLMRDAKNSK
+721 LKSAERLMRDAKNSK

-742 YHLGGPSWAAV
+742 YHLGGASWAGV

-776 DEQLKTLLESMV
+776 DEQLKALLESMV
-788 DAAENLCPNVM
+788 DAAENLCPNVI
-799 KKTNI
+799 KKTHI

-858 LDALSHS
+858 LDALSHC

-870 DHLTRRGKPLPHQES
+870 DHLIRRGKPLPHQES

-898 SIITVEDLTE
+898 STITVEDLTE

-961 PFPSSRPDKRTS
+961 PFLSSRPDKRTS

-1000 QQPTQ
+1000 QQPSQ
-1005 ASVTA
+1005 ASVCGA
-1010 TVPHEGEQNGLMGR
+1010 TPQEGEQNGLMGR

-1038 KMDSKRP
+1038 KMDSKR
-1045 SVKSSD
+1045 SSMKRSD
-1051 TNESSETGDEK
+1051 TNESSEVGDER

-1090 AEEPASPKGIV
+1090 AEEPSSPKGAV
-1101 KSPAVDI
+1101 KSPAVDTT
-1108 SKKELKSAEQNG
+1108 KKELKSAEQNG
-1120 SAERVEE
+1120 NTERAEE
-1127 LKTPDSLEETQP
+1127 LKTPDSLEEIQP
-1139 EDATKP
+1139 EDAARA
-1145 EKSDNK
+1145 ERGDNK

-1167 GLLAEMKAKQEKRA
+1167 GLLAEMKAKQER
-1181 ASAQKKFGN
+1181 
-1190 DVVSRDSYDTTASAE
+1190 R
-1205 RQDGNSSVP
+1205 
-1214 KLQQT
+1214 
-1219 LPENR
+1219 NR
-1224 FALSKGDSIVAPAEK
+1224 FALSKGDSVMTSLEK
-1239 NIKMEPKAEASAK
+1239 NPKTEPKAEAG
-1252 ARSSSNTPTSP
+1252 ARARCSSNTPTSP
-1263 KPPLQSAKP
+1263 KPPVQSKP
-1272 SLTGRP
+1272 SSTGRP
-1278 TVPQKPRSASRT
+1278 TVPQKPRSASRN
-1290 EDLPESP
+1290 EDTPESP

-1311 LKKITSDKEKDG
+1311 LKKVPSEKEKDG
-1323 QSSPQPTIRS
+1323 QSSPQPAIRS
-1333 LSQEEQ
+1333 FSQEA
-1339 TGDYNKRDTDLD
+1339 
-1351 CEKPASGGKRISR
+1351 P
-1364 QYSTSAEE
+1364 
-1372 EVNEHGHRKSQA
+1372 
-1384 TTAAKRS
+1384 KRS
-1391 PGHQPHE
+1391 PGHQTHE
-1398 YQELKQRSLN
+1398 YQELKQRSLS
-1408 KDSHQGSKSS
+1408 KDGQQGSKSS
-1418 DSGEEADKDFIFV
+1418 DSGEEAEKDFIFV